1 MADRRIFHFCYS
13 HDRPGGSTRQ
23 AYRHVDLLNALGY
36 EAYVLHAQW
45 PCRLTWFEHDTRTI
59 GPDEFR
65 RLFRADRDF
74 IVFPEDLGDRILEFP
89 GRKVVLARHVL
100 AALAALG
107 PRRPPQYPWLHP
119 DVVAAITESVHDQQQ
134 LSFAFPHL
142 PVEVVEP
149 GVDSQ
154 RFAYRSPASKRRL
167 IACAARP
174 GPHGLALFQALQ
186 ARMVAGRGPLA
197 DWTWVFLGDRTEREV
212 ADVLG
217 DALIAVVPGVSDGVP
232 LVALEAMASG
242 CLVVAVDAGPL
253 ADLLPEG
260 YRFRCGDLVAAGQF
274 IESAAA
280 QLATAEG
287 RSHLTSRSL
296 RGRELALAC
305 SLERQARSL
314 DRAWR
319 RIVAASVQAR
329 RGRREPG
336 TAAEAPAAASRER

>member
-23 AYRHVDLLNALGY
+23 AYRHVDLLNALGH

-45 PCRLTWFEHDTRTI
+45 PCRLTWFEHETRAI

-74 IVFPEDLGDRILEFP
+74 IVFPDDLGERILEFP

-107 PRRPPQYPWLHP
+107 PARPAQYPWLHP

-134 LSFAFPHL
+134 LAFAFPHL
-142 PVEVVEP
+142 PVAVVEP

-186 ARMVAGRGPLA
+186 ARIAAGHGALA
-197 DWTWVFLGDRTEREV
+197 DWTWVFLGDRTERDV

-217 DALIAVVPGVSDGVP
+217 DALIAVVPGVNDGVP

-260 YRFRCGDLVAAGQF
+260 YRFRCGDIVAAGQF

-280 QLATAEG
+280 QLATPEG
-287 RSHLTSRSL
+287 RSQLTSRSL

-305 SLERQARSL
+305 SLDRQARSL

-319 RIVAASVQAR
+319 RIVVASKQKGSGSQQPV
-329 RGRREPG
+329 
-336 TAAEAPAAASRER
+336 TAA